1 MPIEVEKKNKGS
13 KEEKKLKRGG
23 GVDQSRIKE
32 VC

>member
-23 GVDQSRIKE
+23 VDQSRIKE